1 MLAQEGSDV
10 TYLPWDES
18 AEMGQICK
26 GLQKLMKC
34 FTFLLLWLTIVLK
47 YLLNYIFGHTMR
59 NMMFGV
65 HQFNFENALIG
76 QKIAYFA
83 K

>member
-34 FTFLLLWLTIVLK
+34 FTFLLLWLTVVLK
-47 YLLNYIFGHTMR
+47 YLLNYIFGHTMK

-65 HQFNFENALIG
+65 HPI
-76 QKIAYFA
+76 
-83 K
+83 